1 MSTLTARMMTAVP
14 HTPLQ
19 APASMTGS
27 IISGFEL
34 DEKSYTSTPGSDQ
47 NTPGAASVICA
58 ATETRIDQ
66 LLEENDLLA
75 QELRN
80 LHRKIAEDKDRNK
93 QKKERKSR
101 EKKAKLKT
109 DIWRKVLR
117 FVTAVLTPL
126 PEGSLGRF
134 VVMVVEALW
143 LRQNISA
150 LV

>member
-1 MSTLTARMMTAVP
+1 MMMAAP
-14 HTPLQ
+14 YTPTQ
-19 APASMTGS
+19 VHASMTGS
-27 IISGFEL
+27 TISGFEL
-34 DEKSYTSTPGSDQ
+34 DQQSYTSTPGSGHH
-47 NTPGAASVICA
+47 TPGAASVICA
-58 ATETRIDQ
+58 AMEARIDQ
-66 LLEENDLLA
+66 PLEENDLLA

-143 LRQNISA
+143 LRQNIAA